1 MRIIWADE
9 PGPFTAKLLFR
20 VGAHDGLTLAPLRA
34 VEHAFWDVTR
44 PAGESSA
51 GRLFTSWQAEG
62 DRDEVLTHLELVAAV
77 LAETPYA
84 SRGTGRSP
92 SLLDRLLDARFEAPP
107 EISGEGWF
115 TRGNAAVWMSA
126 EPPAGFALPLPDGP
140 RKPVAPIRP
149 RATPLPVHGGLVA
162 VSAVA
167 DWSPATRVTVELLR
181 ARLARALPY
190 PAFVAEG
197 TATRL
202 DTRLAHVLVGC
213 QSPPRAAQHVRGRLD
228 EVLAA
233 PPTAAELAEHREPA
247 PHGLERL
254 DREARR
260 ALLGLPPETDAV
272 GLEAVAAV
280 LEAVRATAL
289 VLSPVEVT
297 GRPQRPLSSMG
308 DAAVQA

>member
-1 MRIIWADE
+1 MRVIWADE

-34 VEHAFWDVTR
+34 VSHAFWDVIQ

-62 DRDEVLTHLELVAAV
+62 DREEVLTHLELVAAA
-77 LAETPYA
+77 LTETLYA
-84 SRGTGRSP
+84 AHDEPRSP
-92 SLLDRLLDARFEAPP
+92 SLLDNLIHARFEAAPA
-107 EISGEGWF
+107 ISGEGWF
-115 TRGNAAVWMSA
+115 TRGNAAVWMSG
-126 EPPAGFALPLPDGP
+126 EPPADFALPLSDGP

-149 RATPLPVHGGLVA
+149 RAAPLPVRGRFVA

-181 ARLARALPY
+181 ARLGRVLPW
-190 PAFVAEG
+190 PAFVPEG

-202 DTRLAHVLVGC
+202 DTRLAHVFVGC
-213 QSPPRAAQHVRGRLD
+213 HSPAPAAGYVHERLR

-233 PPTAAELAEHREPA
+233 PPTAAEVAEHREPV
-247 PHGLERL
+247 PSGLERL

-260 ALLGLPPETDAV
+260 VLLDSPPEAGEVSVD
-272 GLEAVAAV
+272 AVAAV
-280 LEAVRATAL
+280 LEAMRTTELA
-289 VLSPVEVT
+289 LSPI
-297 GRPQRPLSSMG
+297 
-308 DAAVQA
+308 

>member
-1 MRIIWADE
+1 MRVIWADE

-34 VEHAFWDVTR
+34 VSHAFWDVTQ

-62 DRDEVLTHLELVAAV
+62 DREEVLTHLELVAAV
-77 LAETPYA
+77 LADTPYDDA
-84 SRGTGRSP
+84 ERDP
-92 SLLDRLLDARFEAPP
+92 SFLDQLIDARFEAPP
-107 EISGEGWF
+107 AISGEGWF
-115 TRGNAAVWMSA
+115 TRGNAAVWMSG

-149 RATPLPVHGGLVA
+149 RAAPLPVRGGFVA

-181 ARLARALPY
+181 ARLGRVLPW
-190 PAFVAEG
+190 PAFVPEG

-202 DTRLAHVLVGC
+202 DTRLAHVFVGC
-213 QSPPRAAQHVRGRLD
+213 HSSARAARHVHERLR

-233 PPTAAELAEHREPA
+233 PPTAAEVAEHREPA
-247 PHGLERL
+247 PSGLERL

-260 ALLGLPPETDAV
+260 VLLDSP
-272 GLEAVAAV
+272 LEAGEVSVDAVAAV
-280 LEAVRATAL
+280 LEAMRTTELA
-289 VLSPVEVT
+289 LSPI
-297 GRPQRPLSSMG
+297 
-308 DAAVQA
+308 